1 MLKYIANLSL
11 YKAEYEIMHF
21 YYLAGK
27 KSMLKDIIRNNEFYY
42 LDCFILAAEE
52 RPSILSNSKYV
63 FDTIVTSFDLD
74 IKDFASK
81 IYRYSIHHENF
92 TKICLEVLNKAEC
105 VDYTFFT
112 KEIQRC
118 SELNEWLSTLDI

>member
-27 KSMLKDIIRNNEFYY
+27 KSMLKDIIDIIRRDGFYY
-42 LDCFILAAEE
+42 LSYFILAAEE
-52 RPSILSNSKYV
+52 RHSILSNSKYV

-74 IKDFASK
+74 IK
-81 IYRYSIHHENF
+81 
-92 TKICLEVLNKAEC
+92 
-105 VDYTFFT
+105 YTDILFI
-112 KEIQRC
+112 KEI
-118 SELNEWLSTLDI
+118 SLKSV